1 METPKEKTS
10 RITREIEEER
20 KLRHQQMD
28 QSFKTQKQIR
38 NSEQKE
44 AKKEK
49 QLQARVARNQK
60 IRKLLEFVC
69 SRNLLIFLFVI
80 VALVLGILF
89 WRTILDVLYQ
99 FWFLSIMSILR
110 ILKWIF
116 LPLITLGLLWVSLDN
131 SYRYNFLSKRRGAV
145 FWWAICWILLM
156 YFLWIFEEIQWNLEE
171 NRKWILA
178 LCAIIITWRIVVYT
192 NQKKEH

>member
-1 METPKEKTS
+1 MRNIQPHSVRYFSLLYKNHILPVLWLRLMETPKEKTA

-49 QLQARVARNQK
+49 ELKARAVRNQK
-60 IRKLLEFVC
+60 IRKLLGFVC

-99 FWFLSIMSILR
+99 F
-110 ILKWIF
+110 
-116 LPLITLGLLWVSLDN
+116 
-131 SYRYNFLSKRRGAV
+131 
-145 FWWAICWILLM
+145 
-156 YFLWIFEEIQWNLEE
+156 
-171 NRKWILA
+171 
-178 LCAIIITWRIVVYT
+178 
-192 NQKKEH
+192 

>member
-1 METPKEKTS
+1 MFFRIDFLSSKCIKFVILPVLWFRLMETPKEKTA

-49 QLQARVARNQK
+49 ELKAREVRNQK
-60 IRKLLEFVC
+60 IRKLLEFIC

-89 WRTILDVLYQ
+89 WRTIFDVLYQ
-99 FWFLSIMSILR
+99 F
-110 ILKWIF
+110 
-116 LPLITLGLLWVSLDN
+116 
-131 SYRYNFLSKRRGAV
+131 
-145 FWWAICWILLM
+145 
-156 YFLWIFEEIQWNLEE
+156 
-171 NRKWILA
+171 
-178 LCAIIITWRIVVYT
+178 
-192 NQKKEH
+192 

>member
-1 METPKEKTS
+1 METPKEKTA

-49 QLQARVARNQK
+49 ELKARAVRDHK
-60 IRKLLEFVC
+60 VRKLLGFVC

-89 WRTILDVLYQ
+89 WRTILDVPYQ
-99 FWFLSIMSILR
+99 F
-110 ILKWIF
+110 
-116 LPLITLGLLWVSLDN
+116 
-131 SYRYNFLSKRRGAV
+131 
-145 FWWAICWILLM
+145 
-156 YFLWIFEEIQWNLEE
+156 
-171 NRKWILA
+171 
-178 LCAIIITWRIVVYT
+178 
-192 NQKKEH
+192 